1 MVSPDWRKGRQK
13 QTQTPLRATLRGGIE
28 STVTLYYAAM
38 VLLSIGA
45 FIHSKSPAPEMR
57 PASEAASIFWLWLS
71 RAAFVTWIALIVW
84 GFRELH
90 WSQPV
95 AAVMVSLVGNAVIA
109 MRGPRNAWPML
120 SMVFSALGLAAA
132 AIIFLEG
139 LGPQG

>member
-1 MVSPDWRKGRQK
+1 MLRRAIFARNKPLAGSALWRH
-13 QTQTPLRATLRGGIE
+13 LGG
-28 STVTLYYAAM
+28 VTLYYAAM

-57 PASEAASIFWLWLS
+57 PASEAASEAWRWL
-71 RAAFVTWIALIVW
+71 ALIVW

-95 AAVMVSLVGNAVIA
+95 AAVMISLVGNGVIA

-120 SMVFSALGLAAA
+120 SMLFCGLGLAAA
-132 AIIFLEG
+132 AIILIEG
-139 LGPQG
+139 LGPTG

>member
-1 MVSPDWRKGRQK
+1 M
-13 QTQTPLRATLRGGIE
+13 
-28 STVTLYYAAM
+28 TLYYAAM

-57 PASEAASIFWLWLS
+57 PESEAASTFWLWLS

-109 MRGPRNAWPML
+109 MRGPRNAWPLL
-120 SMVFSALGLAAA
+120 SMLFSGLGLAAA
-132 AIIFLEG
+132 AIILFG
-139 LGPQG
+139 WDPPG

>member
-1 MVSPDWRKGRQK
+1 MGR
-13 QTQTPLRATLRGGIE
+13 RATLARSKALAGG
-28 STVTLYYAAM
+28 SRVRHLTGVTLYYAAM

-57 PASEAASIFWLWLS
+57 PESEAASEAWRWLA
-71 RAAFVTWIALIVW
+71 RATLVTWIALIVW

-120 SMVFSALGLAAA
+120 SMLFCGLGLAAA
-132 AIIFLEG
+132 AIILFGWE
-139 LGPQG
+139 PPS